1 MSMNQIDKNQ
11 RLLSWL
17 ESEKKKDDIAEKIH
31 KEKLVKEIKKL
42 KKEDI
47 FTKKEK
53 LTIWQKIKRIL
64 LGI

>member
-1 MSMNQIDKNQ
+1 MSQIDKNQ

-17 ESEKKKDDIAEKIH
+17 ESEKKKDDIVETIH
-31 KEKLVKEIKKL
+31 KEKLIREIKKL

-47 FTKKEK
+47 FVKKEK
-53 LTIWQKIKRIL
+53 LTLWQKIKKIL

>member
-1 MSMNQIDKNQ
+1 MSRIDTNQ

-17 ESEKKKDDIAEKIH
+17 ESEKKKDDTAEKIH

>member
-17 ESEKKKDDIAEKIH
+17 ESEKRKDDIVEKVH
-31 KEKLVKEIKKL
+31 KDKLVREIKKL